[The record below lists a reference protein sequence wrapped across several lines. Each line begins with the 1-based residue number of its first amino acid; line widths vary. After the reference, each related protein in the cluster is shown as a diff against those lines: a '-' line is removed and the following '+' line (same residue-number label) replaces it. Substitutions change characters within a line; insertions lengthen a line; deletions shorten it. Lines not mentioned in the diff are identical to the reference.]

1 MSGILPA
8 PAKSGDY
15 SESISIDL
23 RFTMTNT
30 RRVAVPCMID
40 MIIFGVL
47 RVRST
52 THTTALHICYIRGHL
67 RNDRFLAP

>member
-1 MSGILPA
+1 MAINLASNEDNPDDNSAGQF
-8 PAKSGDY
+8 
-15 SESISIDL
+15 
-23 RFTMTNT
+23 RMTNT

-47 RVRST
+47 CVRST
-52 THTTALHICYIRGHL
+52 THTAALHICYIRGHL